1 MGNTTTHN
9 INNVAKIEKHNVGDD
24 LYRIYM
30 KDGSILQYVYISN
43 KISLL
48 RLENYLR
55 VPYSQKVTESEK
67 TKIFEANKEKVSIR
81 LLEHTFYFPETQETQ
96 RQGQGQYTQGQ
107 YTQGQKK
114 QYRVPAREHFSKL
127 YLSDMI
133 SYNKLVVHRVHFEA
147 LFNKVLSNDDE
158 IYSDEFRT
166 KWSNEKEKFLSILS
180 GKIENFNKSKL

>member
-9 INNVAKIEKHNVGDD
+9 INNIAKIEKNNFGDD
-24 LYRIYM
+24 LYKIYM
-30 KDGSILQYVYISN
+30 KDGTILQYVYIAN

-67 TKIFEANKEKVSIR
+67 TKISEANKEKISIR

-96 RQGQGQYTQGQ
+96 RQYTQGQGQ

-114 QYRVPAREHFSKL
+114 QYRTPAREHFAKL
-127 YLSDMI
+127 YLSDMM

-147 LFNKVLSNDDE
+147 LFNKVLENNDE
-158 IYSDEFRT
+158 IYSDEFRS
-166 KWSNEKEKFLSILS
+166 KWNTEKDKFLNILN
-180 GKIENFNKSKL
+180 GKIENFHKSKL